1 MKIVQ
6 KKKKE
11 KSCCCVNAEKCCS
24 NIEWSFGYL
33 IGETVSCIVNIC
45 IHFVN
50 NATKGYNS
58 RDKTKKPNYTRR
70 SSL

>member
-6 KKKKE
+6 KKKE

-24 NIEWSFGYL
+24 NLEWSVGYL
-33 IGETVSCIVNIC
+33 IGETVSCFVNIC

-50 NATKGYNS
+50 NATKGYDS
-58 RDKTKKPNYTRR
+58 IGKKSKSQFNKR

>member
-6 KKKKE
+6 KKKE

-24 NIEWSFGYL
+24 GIEWSLGYL
-33 IGETVSCIVNIC
+33 IGETISCIVNLC

-50 NATKGYNS
+50 NATKGY
-58 RDKTKKPNYTRR
+58 D
-70 SSL
+70 

>member
-6 KKKKE
+6 KKKE
-11 KSCCCVNAEKCCS
+11 KSCCRVNAEKCCS
-24 NIEWSFGYL
+24 NIEWSIGYL
-33 IGETVSCIVNIC
+33 IGETVSCIVNFC

-50 NATKGYNS
+50 NATKGYDS
-58 RDKTKKPNYTRR
+58 RYKTKKTNYARR

>member
-6 KKKKE
+6 KKKE

-24 NIEWSFGYL
+24 NLEWSIGYL
-33 IGETVSCIVNIC
+33 IGETVSCIVNFC

-50 NATKGYNS
+50 NATKGYDS
-58 RDKTKKPNYTRR
+58 RVKKK
-70 SSL
+70 